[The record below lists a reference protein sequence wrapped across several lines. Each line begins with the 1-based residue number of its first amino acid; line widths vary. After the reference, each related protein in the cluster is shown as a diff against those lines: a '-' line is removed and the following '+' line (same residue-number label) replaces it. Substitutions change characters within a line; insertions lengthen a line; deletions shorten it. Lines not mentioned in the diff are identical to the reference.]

1 MIDAEESLLEHDG
14 LSLKLDRLQE
24 VSELEL
30 DASDVGNAARNLFV
44 HGTRNLEKH
53 VNGLRV

>member
-44 HGTRNLEKH
+44 HGT
-53 VNGLRV
+53 